1 MRFAVRGLAENILF
15 ALNIFIVFLLL
26 FGDKISVPIWLQPLG
41 RMHPMILHFP
51 IVLLML
57 AMLLEFFR
65 FKQVYNGEKLYQ
77 RFTTGL
83 LLTGV
88 LLSAVTVVMGL
99 FLSKEEGYAGDALWW
114 HKWTGVTVVFVSSAI
129 YWSRNKTWYKAP
141 LAKAGAVMTTFCL
154 IVAGHYGATLTHG
167 DNYVLEPV
175 TSAKQVPVDQA
186 IVFEDV
192 VMPIFSE
199 KCLGCHNLD
208 KAKGSLIMDNAR
220 SLLKGGKTGKLF
232 VAGKPEISLLL
243 ERVHLPVEDKKHMPP
258 KNKTQ
263 LTSEE
268 TTILRLWI
276 KGNAEL
282 KKKVV
287 DLPQNDSLRMLATAL
302 LGPEKA
308 AEEKFDFAAADDAA
322 IAKLNN
328 DYRVITSLAKNS
340 PALVVNLYNKSIYN
354 AKQLEELDPVKKQIV
369 SLNLNN
375 LPVKDEDLKIIAK
388 FGNLRTLHLNSTDI
402 TGAGLKHLSQLKNL
416 KELTL
421 WKTKANQA
429 EIKVL
434 SAANGDLKIIGGI

>member
-1 MRFAVRGLAENILF
+1 MRFTVKGLSENILF
-15 ALNIFIVFLLL
+15 ALNIFIVFLL
-26 FGDKISVPIWLQPLG
+26 FSGDKISVPLWLQPIG

-65 FKQVYNGEKLYQ
+65 FRQVYSEEKLYQ
-77 RFTTGL
+77 NFTTGL

-99 FLSKEEGYAGDALWW
+99 FLSREEGYTGDALWW
-114 HKWTGVTVVFVSSAI
+114 HKWTGVSVVFVSSAI
-129 YWSRNKTWYKAP
+129 YWARNTVWYRAP
-141 LAKAGAVMTTFCL
+141 LAKAGAVITTLCL

-175 TSAKQVPVDQA
+175 TSAKRVPVDQA
-186 IVFEDV
+186 IVFDDV
-192 VMPIFSE
+192 VMPVFSA
-199 KCLGCHNLD
+199 KCLSCHNLD
-208 KAKGSLIMDNAR
+208 KAKGSLVMDNAR

-232 VAGKPEISLLL
+232 VPGKPEISLLL

-258 KNKTQ
+258 RNKPQ

-268 TTILRLWI
+268 AEILRLWI

-282 KKKVV
+282 KKKVI
-287 DLPQNDSLRMLATAL
+287 DLPQNDSLRVLATAL
-302 LGPEKA
+302 LGPAKA
-308 AEEKFDFAAADDAA
+308 DEEKFDFAAADEAA
-322 IAKLNN
+322 IKKLNN

-354 AKQLEELDPVKKQIV
+354 AKLLEELDPVKKQIV

-388 FGNLRTLHLNSTDI
+388 FGNLRTLHLNATDI

-429 EIKVL
+429 EIKAL
-434 SAANGDLKIIGGI
+434 SASNDEIKIIGGI

>member
-1 MRFAVRGLAENILF
+1 
-15 ALNIFIVFLLL
+15 
-26 FGDKISVPIWLQPLG
+26 
-41 RMHPMILHFP
+41 
-51 IVLLML
+51 
-57 AMLLEFFR
+57 
-65 FKQVYNGEKLYQ
+65 
-77 RFTTGL
+77 
-83 LLTGV
+83 
-88 LLSAVTVVMGL
+88 
-99 FLSKEEGYAGDALWW
+99 
-114 HKWTGVTVVFVSSAI
+114 
-129 YWSRNKTWYKAP
+129 
-141 LAKAGAVMTTFCL
+141 
-154 IVAGHYGATLTHG
+154 
-167 DNYVLEPV
+167 
-175 TSAKQVPVDQA
+175 
-186 IVFEDV
+186 
-192 VMPIFSE
+192 
-199 KCLGCHNLD
+199 
-208 KAKGSLIMDNAR
+208 MDNAR
-220 SLLKGGKTGKLF
+220 YLLKGGKTGKLF

-268 TTILRLWI
+268 TAILRLWI

-282 KKKVV
+282 NKKVI

-322 IAKLNN
+322 IRKLNN

-354 AKQLEELDPVKKQIV
+354 ANLLEELDPVKKQIV

-434 SAANGDLKIIGGI
+434 SAANGELKIIGGI

>member
-1 MRFAVRGLAENILF
+1 MRFTVKGLSENILF
-15 ALNIFIVFLLL
+15 ALNIFIVFLL
-26 FGDKISVPIWLQPLG
+26 FSGDKISVPLWLQPIG

-65 FKQVYNGEKLYQ
+65 FRQVYSEEKLYQ
-77 RFTTGL
+77 NFTTGL

-99 FLSKEEGYAGDALWW
+99 FLSREEGYTGDALWW
-114 HKWTGVTVVFVSSAI
+114 HKWTGVSVVFVSSAI
-129 YWSRNKTWYKAP
+129 YWARNTAWYRAP
-141 LAKAGAVMTTFCL
+141 LAKTGAVITTLCL

-175 TSAKQVPVDQA
+175 TSAKRVPVDQA
-186 IVFEDV
+186 IVFDDV
-192 VMPIFSE
+192 VMPVFSA
-199 KCLGCHNLD
+199 KCLSCHNLD
-208 KAKGSLIMDNAR
+208 KAKGSLVMDNAR

-232 VAGKPEISLLL
+232 VPGKPEISLLL

-258 KNKTQ
+258 RNKPQ

-268 TTILRLWI
+268 AEILRLWI

-282 KKKVV
+282 KKKVI
-287 DLPQNDSLRMLATAL
+287 DLPQNDSLRVLATAL
-302 LGPEKA
+302 LGPAKA
-308 AEEKFDFAAADDAA
+308 AEEKFDFAAADEAA
-322 IAKLNN
+322 IKKLNN

-354 AKQLEELDPVKKQIV
+354 VKLLEELDPVKKQIV

-388 FGNLRTLHLNSTDI
+388 FGNLRTLHLNATDI

-429 EIKVL
+429 EIKAL
-434 SAANGDLKIIGGI
+434 SASNDEIKIIGGI